1 MSSGGA
7 VSLPEEVRWV
17 WVCVWGGVDGRSRAS
32 SVASVSNQALGRLLF
47 VPGKEVWRRFIFWA
61 EAGGINSP
69 NEPEAIFYPQWPAM
83 FPTSGRSVTQQHE
96 VWAYYPG
103 SYVPSGHL
111 LSFGKSHW
119 AQQPLEFRAIIIFC
133 KKKRKITAK
142 NEQVKKCLKARRLLQ
157 NKSSSRHCNPC
168 ALSTMYTLLTERVAT
183 GWVLEVRGAIQLS
196 IVSISVLVWVSD

>member
-1 MSSGGA
+1 MCFWQVFGLHLLRVCMHRGFSEMTAEHIRQTATPCRLFIYVTSPCPAEGP
-7 VSLPEEVRWV
+7 SLFLRKCVEC
-17 WVCVWGGVDGRSRAS
+17 VCEGGVDGRSRAS

-111 LSFGKSHW
+111 LSFGKI
-119 AQQPLEFRAIIIFC
+119 PLGSAA
-133 KKKRKITAK
+133 T
-142 NEQVKKCLKARRLLQ
+142 
-157 NKSSSRHCNPC
+157 
-168 ALSTMYTLLTERVAT
+168 RV
-183 GWVLEVRGAIQLS
+183 
-196 IVSISVLVWVSD
+196 